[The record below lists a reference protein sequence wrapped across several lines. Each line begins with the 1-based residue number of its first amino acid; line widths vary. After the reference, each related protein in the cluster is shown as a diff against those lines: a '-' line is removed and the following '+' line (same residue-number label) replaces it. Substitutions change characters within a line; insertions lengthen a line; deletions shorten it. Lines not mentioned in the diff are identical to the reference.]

1 MTSTKSY
8 NNLGKN
14 MRDQLHKMRS
24 FVMLLGVIYLA
35 AGPAWMLLQMTSYT
49 RYNNLTLL
57 ANYFIGYFTA
67 FYYLALALGIAGGLY
82 VTRYQ
87 NVPNQSNFYHSLPI
101 TRQGLLSARILSLLL
116 IQVLYLIVVTM
127 VDVVVVWVTVPS
139 ISNELAVN
147 LTMAAGLHFCY
158 IMLVFLLS
166 LAVTLFAGQLTANT
180 VGQVLMTAVFH
191 VSVALFGAVMM
202 AVVGSF
208 SRTIGQVGFLEHLTR
223 FNILAGFMGANLN
236 VTTQLNALN
245 PALVSSEN
253 AGNFAPS
260 QLVWPL
266 TTTVIYIVL
275 IVALFAATYMLY
287 QRRAVDKAG
296 DTLLFPYVGSCIK
309 VLYVFLGSVLCGIF
323 FREMIAESIIG
334 LVIGAILAA
343 IVVHMI
349 AEMIYSMDV
358 DGVRRHYV
366 SAIVGLVLALAVS
379 LGFQSGFFSLD
390 ERLPE
395 ASSVKGAV
403 MIFDSEGY
411 TPSNVKS
418 AYATDPDVVEKVM
431 TAAKQAQEKNFVVQ
445 NDEEE
450 IPSLTTLTLTY
461 DTAFGQN
468 TRNYTLLEDDAKA
481 IMTPLMNDNKVTQ
494 AAWASLLEAD
504 ISDIVEMSYSPAL
517 ADYVGGYAVY
527 LLEDPSNRGQQSG
540 SSLIKNEKDS
550 AKRAEELLKAVQT
563 DLANR
568 KSDVYQTRVIGS
580 INYSVLTKN
589 EYGSNTID
597 WGHSLTLYEGDAA
610 TAALLSQWREEG
622 FLDDETEQ
630 MQDMLSNYE
639 GALYRPD
646 DTAEWKNCLGTLTV
660 DDFINAYLAGDIVDS
675 NQVFNHGVEAEEDV
689 ILVLSDGPLTADN
702 DTAYIGNF
710 YIRKGAELPVQSIQ

>member
-14 MRDQLHKMRS
+14 VRDQLHKMRS

-87 NVPNQSNFYHSLPI
+87 NVPKQSNFYHSLPI

-223 FNILAGFMGANLN
+223 FNILTGFMGANLN

-366 SAIVGLVLALAVS
+366 SAVVGLVLALAVS

-468 TRNYTLLEDDAKA
+468 TRNYTLKEDDAKA

-504 ISDIVEMSYSPAL
+504 ISDMVEMSYSPAL
-517 ADYVGGYAVY
+517 ADYVGGYAEY

-610 TAALLSQWREEG
+610 TAALLAQWREEG

-660 DDFINAYLAGDIVDS
+660 DDFISAYLAGDIVDS
-675 NQVFNHGVEAEEDV
+675 NQVFNHGVEVEEDV
-689 ILVLSDGPLTADN
+689 VLVLSDGPLTADN

>member
-14 MRDQLHKMRS
+14 VRDQLHKMRS

-35 AGPAWMLLQMTSYT
+35 AGPAWMLLQMTGYT

-87 NVPNQSNFYHSLPI
+87 NVPKQSNFYHSLPI

-223 FNILAGFMGANLN
+223 FNILTGFMGANLN

-366 SAIVGLVLALAVS
+366 SAVVGLVLALAVS

-468 TRNYTLLEDDAKA
+468 TRNYTLKEDDAKA

-504 ISDIVEMSYSPAL
+504 ISDMVEMSYSPAL
-517 ADYVGGYAVY
+517 ADYVGGYAEY

-540 SSLIKNEKDS
+540 SSLIKDEKDS

-610 TAALLSQWREEG
+610 TAALLAQWREEG

-660 DDFINAYLAGDIVDS
+660 DDFISAYLTGDIVDS
-675 NQVFNHGVEAEEDV
+675 NQVFNHGVEVEEDV

>member
-14 MRDQLHKMRS
+14 VRDQLHKMRS

-87 NVPNQSNFYHSLPI
+87 NVPKQSNFYHSLPI

-191 VSVALFGAVMM
+191 VSVALLGAVMM

-223 FNILAGFMGANLN
+223 FNILTGFMGANLN

-366 SAIVGLVLALAVS
+366 SAVVGLVLALAVS

-418 AYATDPDVVEKVM
+418 AYATDPDVVKKVM

-468 TRNYTLLEDDAKA
+468 TRNYTLLEDDAKT

-589 EYGSNTID
+589 EYGSNIID

-610 TAALLSQWREEG
+610 TAALLAQWREEG

-630 MQDMLSNYE
+630 MQDMLNNYE

-646 DTAEWKNCLGTLTV
+646 DIAEWKNCLGTLTV

-675 NQVFNHGVEAEEDV
+675 HQVFNHGVEAEEDV